1 MFSPWFPCPDHF
13 YLGRPFQKSSNSN
26 IFQHT
31 SWDCFAAIAISVHL
45 VEQKGRKSDF
55 IEGVSFSKCA
65 CLVENCTR
73 MFFKI
78 QTTCLFAMLNTLCTI
93 CKRHVPISTNSFS
106 SASRLYS
113 FSNSKEAKLT
123 FGHQK
128 KLVKFCFVY
137 YCLNWEIEN
146 FPWMS
151 KAATPNPPTEISVIQ

>member
-45 VEQKGRKSDF
+45 VEQKGRRKSDF
-55 IEGVSFSKCA
+55 IEGVSFSRCA
-65 CLVENCTR
+65 CLVWKITLECFLR
-73 MFFKI
+73 FKLLAFLLCWTHCV
-78 QTTCLFAMLNTLCTI
+78 QYANAM
-93 CKRHVPISTNSFS
+93 FS